1 MTTEF
6 LFYLFLAGAFGGF
19 MAGLLG
25 VGGGVVF
32 VPLITFY
39 VQLHFPQS
47 EFFTGIVMA
56 NSFAVILVIG
66 VVGTIRQIKLGIF
79 YPKIILYTGVPM
91 VVFSL
96 LTSQFFVASGL
107 YSKRMFSIV
116 FISLLVFVL
125 IRFVM
130 EAFKQKKH
138 GDASDIDMNISG
150 KSCILPGF
158 LSGVIAAL
166 SGLGGGIVMIPYF
179 TQVLKMPIKNATA
192 ISLSVITL
200 GAIPLVVYYLF
211 KDANL
216 LGTAISHTG
225 FIIWELAAPLMIGAA
240 ITVGFGVKVS
250 RKTSPFLIF
259 ILLSLFVLFTIVK
272 MLWDF

>member
-47 EFFTGIVMA
+47 EYFTGIVMA
-56 NSFAVILVIG
+56 NSFVVILVIG
-66 VVGTIRQIKLGIF
+66 VIGTYRQIKLGVF
-79 YPKIILYTGVPM
+79 FPKLILYTGIPM
-91 VVFSL
+91 ILFSL

-116 FISLLVFVL
+116 FITLLVFVL
-125 IRFVM
+125 IRFLM
-130 EAFKQKKH
+130 EAFKQKRR
-138 GDASDIDMNISG
+138 GDAEEIDMNIPG
-150 KSCILPGF
+150 KSCLLPGV

-166 SGLGGGIVMIPYF
+166 SGLGGGIIMIPYF
-179 TQVLKMPIKNATA
+179 TQVLKMPVKNATA

-200 GAIPLVVYYLF
+200 SAIPLVIYYFF

-216 LGTAISHTG
+216 LGNTIAHTG
-225 FIIWELAAPLMIGAA
+225 FIIWELATPLMIGAA
-240 ITVGFGVKVS
+240 LTVGLGIRTSK
-250 RKTSPFLIF
+250 KTSPFLIF
-259 ILLSLFVLFTIVK
+259 ILLSLFVLLTIVK